1 MIKIDKIKI
10 KGFKK
15 LKKVEVKLFPGANLF
30 LGHNEEGKTS
40 LEDAII
46 YALTDSIQGQS
57 KGAFVEAINNQCK
70 TASVIITGQAG
81 TSPFNIK
88 RTLAKTNRSG
98 PSPVQ
103 VGAQL
108 GVDPH
113 ILSACLNANYYFD
126 LDPAYQKKLI
136 IKALGLKPT
145 ETDAMNIFKERG
157 YADNDHER
165 SWNENIVEE
174 IGTLGWDAGY
184 NEAYK
189 LRREAG
195 QTIKTLKG
203 NQPQLITQVAMGG
216 KDIPIDAIMVTHKKK
231 PLEQQEE
238 AHKVRL
244 KQLHE
249 ELGGIKA
256 LSEAD
261 KKEAEGQ
268 LSEYQAEKARI
279 EEQPKWTGEDSA
291 KAKQLKI
298 AKKKFDAKIKEDV
311 KTLEDL
317 IEIAEKLLAENK
329 ENWVS
334 NLACPIPGASGHK
347 MCPAVEP
354 DWLDQQR
361 EIDDLVTKIRAVE
374 EKNFPEQD
382 IWDALSEKA
391 STCKD
396 NIAQREILEK
406 DIKEL
411 EEKLENAA
419 PEAGERKEALEV
431 SIEAIE
437 EKVEHLRLG
446 QSAITWNQTV
456 QATLDATQ
464 AKIDNAEA
472 RHEHYDQLCKLLA
485 PDGIPGKLVAEKL
498 GTLNARLKEH
508 SEMMGVEILFLDD
521 LSLVQANKKQ
531 LWTLGGAE
539 TSRVRMAVAEAI
551 SHVTEVGLLLLD
563 ELNISVAADSARVR
577 NWLVKIGQTTQ
588 IIAAAATNALGPPSV
603 PENAPVRI
611 FWVENGNIT
620 KCSPS

>member
-1 MIKIDKIKI
+1 MIINTVKIRSFKVIKKTEI
-10 KGFKK
+10 E
-15 LKKVEVKLFPGANLF
+15 LSPNANLL
-30 LGHNEEGKTS
+30 LGHNAQGKS
-40 LEDAII
+40 AFLEAIK
-46 YALTDSIQGQS
+46 YCLTDSILGQQ
-57 KGAFVEAINNQCK
+57 KKALPEIINNQASS
-70 TASVIITGQAG
+70 ASVAITGQAG
-81 TSPFNIK
+81 DNPFTAK
-88 RTLAKTNRSG
+88 RTLSKTNRSG
-98 PSPVQ
+98 LSPIQ
-103 VGAQL
+103 VSTQL
-108 GVDPH
+108 GIDPH
-113 ILSACLNANYYFD
+113 ILSACLDSAYYFD
-126 LDPAYQKKLI
+126 LDPADQKKLI

-145 ETDAMNIFKERG
+145 ETDAINIFKERG
-157 YADNDHER
+157 YADNDRER
-165 SWNENIVEE
+165 SWNEDIVEE
-174 IGTLGWDAGY
+174 IGTLGWDVGY

-203 NQPQLITQVAMGG
+203 DQPQLITQVAMGG
-216 KDIPIDAIMVTHKKK
+216 KDIPIDAIIATHKKK

-317 IEIAEKLLAENK
+317 IETAEKLLAENK

-361 EIDDLVTKIRAVE
+361 EIDDLVTKIRTVE

-391 STCKD
+391 STYKD
-396 NIAQREILEK
+396 NMAHREILEK

-419 PEAGERKEALEV
+419 PEAGERKEALEI
-431 SIEAIE
+431 SIEALE
-437 EKVEHLRLG
+437 EKLNHLSLA
-446 QSAITWNQTV
+446 QSAITWNQAT
-456 QATLDATQ
+456 QETLDATQ
-464 AKIDNAEA
+464 VKIEEAETK
-472 RHEHYDQLCKLLA
+472 HEHYDKLCDLLS
-485 PDGIPGKLVAEKL
+485 PSGIPGELVAEKL
-498 GTLNARLKEH
+498 EVLNTRLKEH
-508 SEMMGVEILFLDD
+508 SEMMGVSIQFLND
-521 LSLVQANKKQ
+521 LSLVQADKKQ
-531 LWTLGGAE
+531 LWVLGGAE
-539 TSRVRMAVAEAI
+539 QARVRMAVAEAI
-551 SHVTEVGLLLLD
+551 SHVTGVGLVLLD
-563 ELNISVAADSARVR
+563 ELNISVASDAASVRV
-577 NWLVKIGQTTQ
+577 WLTEIAKEGIQ
-588 IIAAAATNALGPPSV
+588 IVACAATNSENPPNIKKGGPV
-603 PENAPVRI
+603 KI
-611 FWVENGNIT
+611 FWVSNGT
-620 KCSPS
+620 FQELGT